1 MLWNPLGALF
11 EQVQDFADIDENG
24 ISPLD
29 CCCAALKERFAG
41 VQAYHLD
48 SRIWL
53 DISRGRIYLC
63 AISEALGG
71 QKAASVWVAKVSEVV
86 KHRQL
91 CKPTAIIAFK
101 RKVWRR
107 AVQGKGKLAPSIEK
121 ALKDKKFDQTAVGM

>member
-11 EQVQDFADIDENG
+11 EQLQDFADIDENG
-24 ISPLD
+24 ISPLG

-91 CKPTAIIAFK
+91 CKPTAIIGDGGVLSDADLGEA
-101 RKVWRR
+101 RSAARTLQDASVY
-107 AVQGKGKLAPSIEK
+107 AV
-121 ALKDKKFDQTAVGM
+121 